1 MDTPNHPQ
9 GDIRKPQRSRAIFHL
24 DKHTQS
30 EHEPLFE
37 RRHRRK
43 PNLLGEDSWHGGE
56 HGNLCRCS
64 ISSKGFGPC
73 SRMES
78 VTSNLVRKE
87 ETRMRNVI
95 EPRVKPIQVVT
106 AVLIVFSLAFWLVS
120 NLTRSD
126 SNSDAPNTN
135 ASSEQ
140 PNGEA
145 LPRSEDSTFD
155 RFGRNTRVTQSSQ
168 EQARRERWKEAFP
181 WKPTTD
187 PEVEITEALFHLHE
201 SGKQHPIFAN
211 HGFLKGF
218 FENEVRLTPQF
229 EKLQAILA
237 RHERG
242 ENPVVAGEIFQM
254 LWRYHEAKEHP
265 PTEVVMTQPNPWTPL
280 KALMNQLTDK
290 PITWGEETES
300 FKNGILYN
308 LAAQRVWPDR
318 EALSEAEGHQ
328 ILEEIL
334 SEIQGM
340 ETLENPRFTYFQDY
354 ENELSLGDSPLVP
367 YVGWQAAYD
376 RWEEEQAQF
385 RPSSQPHFQSIGSD
399 NQLLDQHGAPII
411 PSGDRRI
418 EAVLVTPDGTQVPL
432 NQGEHGELM
441 LPTPAQIDEM
451 NRFMNNRGFT
461 PNSEEE

>member
-1 MDTPNHPQ
+1 MKKIIDC
-9 GDIRKPQRSRAIFHL
+9 L
-24 DKHTQS
+24 
-30 EHEPLFE
+30 
-37 RRHRRK
+37 
-43 PNLLGEDSWHGGE
+43 
-56 HGNLCRCS
+56 
-64 ISSKGFGPC
+64 
-73 SRMES
+73 
-78 VTSNLVRKE
+78 
-87 ETRMRNVI
+87 MR
-95 EPRVKPIQVVT
+95 PRQ
-106 AVLIVFSLAFWLVS
+106 AVGAALIVFSLAFWLVF
-120 NLTRSD
+120 NLTRNDASSD
-126 SNSDAPNTN
+126 VPNTS
-135 ASSEQ
+135 ASSKQKNE
-140 PNGEA
+140 EA

-187 PEVEITEALFHLHE
+187 PDVEITEDLVQLHG
-201 SGKQHPIFAN
+201 SGMQHPIFAN

-218 FENEVRLTPQF
+218 FENEARLTPQF
-229 EKLQAILA
+229 ERLQAILA
-237 RHERG
+237 RHGRD
-242 ENPVVAGEIFQM
+242 ENPVVVGKIFQN
-254 LWRYHEAKEHP
+254 LWRYHEATSHDP
-265 PTEVVMTQPNPWTPL
+265 SDTV
-280 KALMNQLTDK
+280 MNQPAPWITPTPVIALDTGE
-290 PITWGEETES
+290 PITWGEKVDTLKES
-300 FKNGILYN
+300 ILYN

-318 EALSEAEGHQ
+318 EALSEAEGRQ

-385 RPSSQPHFQSIGSD
+385 RPSPQPHFQSIGSD

-432 NQGEHGELM
+432 NQGEHGELV
-441 LPTPAQIDEM
+441 LPTPAQIEEM

-461 PNSEEE
+461 PNSDKE